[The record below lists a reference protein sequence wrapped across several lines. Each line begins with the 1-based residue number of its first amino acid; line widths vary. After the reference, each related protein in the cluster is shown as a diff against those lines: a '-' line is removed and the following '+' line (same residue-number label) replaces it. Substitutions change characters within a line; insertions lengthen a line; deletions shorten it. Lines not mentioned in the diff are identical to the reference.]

1 MKEIL
6 ENSRKLVT
14 SNIKCDLD
22 EKTIDILVAATT
34 AILLRKPETALEKL
48 PAIFS
53 RLNVIADENR
63 TTLEIAHEELGDYTN
78 DHKHSNC
85 YACVVRV
92 INGDTEN
99 MDYTEDKTL
108 ILSLKKANES
118 APALIEKATHELY
131 HLLRSKGIEKN
142 GRSLKIKDGIS
153 TVYYNVDKK
162 SMLRKHEQF
171 EEGIVQ
177 RYTNESLKLLY
188 ENIKNCNVGKHSL
201 LGNFKRKF
209 NTYHSDAYYPHTL
222 LLDELC
228 TDLDF
233 SILMDY
239 TFSEE
244 ETPSKLIT
252 YYNNVM
258 GSSTAFTALS
268 KSLNDCYDGF
278 CDDDIMKCGDN
289 YSDLMLT
296 ARDFL
301 IKAHS
306 FQHKK

>member
-1 MKEIL
+1 MEEIL
-6 ENSRKLVT
+6 ENSKKLVV
-14 SNIKCDLD
+14 SNLKCDLN

-34 AILLRKPETALEKL
+34 AILLRKPEVALEKL
-48 PAIFS
+48 PDIFS

-63 TTLEIAHEELGDYTN
+63 TTLEIAHEDLGDYTN
-78 DHKHSNC
+78 DHNHSNC
-85 YACVVRV
+85 YACVVRA
-92 INGDTEN
+92 IHGDEEK

-142 GRSLKIKDGIS
+142 ERSLKIKDGIS

-162 SMLRKHEQF
+162 SKLRKHEQF

-188 ENIKNCNVGKHSL
+188 ENIKDYNVEKQSL
-201 LGNFKRKF
+201 LGSFKRQF
-209 NTYHSDAYYPHTL
+209 NTYQSNSYYLHTL

-228 TDLDF
+228 TDSNF
-233 SILMDY
+233 ASLMDD
-239 TFSEE
+239 TFTEE
-244 ETPSKLIT
+244 QMPSRLIT
-252 YYNNVM
+252 YYNDVM
-258 GSSTAFTALS
+258 ASSTAFTSLS
-268 KSLNDCYDGF
+268 KSLNACYDGL
-278 CDDDIMKCGDN
+278 CEDDIMKCGDN
-289 YSDLMLT
+289 YNDLRLAAKT
-296 ARDFL
+296 FL

-306 FQHKK
+306 FQNKK